1 MASSNPHGSAMWPSR
16 EPGPRRSA
24 PGAKRTASRLPVHL
38 ADPQL
43 GLLALMRTL
52 SLVSLFT
59 AAWNWAA
66 FLGLLGGPEPGTGL
80 VSLSGRVPTLYF
92 AVLDPIA
99 AVGLWMAS
107 SWGGVVWLLSATSRL
122 VLAMGLTEQAP
133 LSPWVVAYQVS
144 AIGLYL
150 YLSRRA
156 ALAVDD

>member
-1 MASSNPHGSAMWPSR
+1 MS
-16 EPGPRRSA
+16 
-24 PGAKRTASRLPVHL
+24 PGAKRRASRLPAL
-38 ADPQL
+38 FSDPQL
-43 GLLALMRTL
+43 GLLVLMRTL

-66 FLGLLGGPEPGTGL
+66 FLGLLGGPEPGAGAM
-80 VSLSGRVPTLYF
+80 SLSGRVPMLYF

-122 VLAMGLTEQAP
+122 VLAVGLTDQTP
-133 LSPWVVAYQVS
+133 LVPWVAAYQVFI
-144 AIGLYL
+144 IGLYL

>member
-1 MASSNPHGSAMWPSR
+1 M
-16 EPGPRRSA
+16 
-24 PGAKRTASRLPVHL
+24 
-38 ADPQL
+38 
-43 GLLALMRTL
+43 LMRTL

-66 FLGLLGGPEPGTGL
+66 FLGLLGGPEPGAGMM
-80 VSLSGRVPTLYF
+80 SLSGRVPTLYF

-99 AVGLWMAS
+99 AVGLWMTS

-122 VLAMGLTEQAP
+122 VLAMGLTDQAP
-133 LSPWVVAYQVS
+133 LSPWIVACQAL

>member
-1 MASSNPHGSAMWPSR
+1 MSPSR

-24 PGAKRTASRLPVHL
+24 PGAKRTASRLPVLL

-66 FLGLLGGPEPGTGL
+66 FLGLLGGPEPGAGTM
-80 VSLSGRVPTLYF
+80 SLGGRVPTLYF

-99 AVGLWMAS
+99 AVGLWMTS

-122 VLAMGLTEQAP
+122 VLAMGLTDQAP
-133 LSPWVVAYQVS
+133 LSPWVAAYQAL

-150 YLSRRA
+150 ALSRRA
-156 ALAVDD
+156 ALAVDE